1 MIGVDQVVNSGPRS
15 TQVRGPDGEADAA
28 RPAKALWDAR
38 AIAGHCGTIA
48 LSYCTNKKD
57 DVIYDALCVASLD
70 NMPTDKSVIQI
81 MAYGAVTHST

>member
-1 MIGVDQVVNSGPRS
+1 MQLRD
-15 TQVRGPDGEADAA
+15 PDGEADAA
-28 RPAKALWDAR
+28 HPAKGPLWDVQ